1 MYLVVFVGGAL
12 GTTARYGISSSM
24 NTLPHPLSIR
34 WGTFTANV
42 IAAFALAAITAALS
56 HTLLSEHAPASQK
69 RAGELI
75 SKGLGMGV
83 CGGLSTMSTLALEI
97 AASDYG
103 WSYAIV
109 SLAAGIVSA
118 ILGALFGTWASGAKR
133 AQRRAQQHQQQQ
145 TLRRSRVS
153 ARRRAHIQNKSQN
166 KSVTHR
172 VSRATQKASENSQ
185 RIRARKHR
193 KH

>member
-1 MYLVVFVGGAL
+1 MVFVGGAL
-12 GTTARYGISSSM
+12 GTAARYGISSSM

-103 WSYAIV
+103 WSYAIA

-133 AQRRAQQHQQQQ
+133 AQ
-145 TLRRSRVS
+145 TPRRSRVS

-185 RIRARKHR
+185 RVHARKHR

>member
-1 MYLVVFVGGAL
+1 MVFVGGAL

-145 TLRRSRVS
+145 APRRP
-153 ARRRAHIQNKSQN
+153 
-166 KSVTHR
+166 R

-185 RIRARKHR
+185 RVHARKHR

>member
-1 MYLVVFVGGAL
+1 MVFVGGAL
-12 GTTARYGISSSM
+12 GTAARYGVSSSM

-103 WSYAIV
+103 WSAP
-109 SLAAGIVSA
+109 SLGRCSVRGQAEPSA
-118 ILGALFGTWASGAKR
+118 RNAEHNSTSNSK
-133 AQRRAQQHQQQQ
+133 RRAV
-145 TLRRSRVS
+145 L
-153 ARRRAHIQNKSQN
+153 A
-166 KSVTHR
+166 
-172 VSRATQKASENSQ
+172 
-185 RIRARKHR
+185 
-193 KH
+193 

>member
-1 MYLVVFVGGAL
+1 M
-12 GTTARYGISSSM
+12 
-24 NTLPHPLSIR
+24 LPHPLSIR

-103 WSYAIV
+103 WAYAIV

-118 ILGALFGTWASGAKR
+118 ILGALFGTWASGAK
-133 AQRRAQQHQQQQ
+133 RAQQHQQQQ

-166 KSVTHR
+166 KSVTRR

-185 RIRARKHR
+185 RVRARKHR